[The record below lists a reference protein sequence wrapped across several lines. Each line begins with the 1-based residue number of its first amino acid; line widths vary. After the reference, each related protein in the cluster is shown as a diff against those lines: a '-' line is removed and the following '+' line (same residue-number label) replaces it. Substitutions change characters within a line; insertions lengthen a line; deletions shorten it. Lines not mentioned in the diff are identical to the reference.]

1 MAHPFLPQLTLVTLV
16 LCSTHTSSFLIR
28 SQQSP
33 VHVFF
38 TTSAIFSASDQF
50 LTSVQLT
57 LLVFRSWLD
66 YCNSFYYCLQNPV
79 NSPSAHPELSLLSVL
94 SLRLPSPPTLNK
106 SYRYTGLMFRNAL
119 NTKSFLLH
127 TTCFSSP
134 IRYLSAT
141 SPFSQLDPHNRL
153 PWSPSFIFHLSHVS
167 KSQTVLFDLQHLSYG
182 IKFPTLSVLHS
193 IPQCSSWFACS
204 NPSPVVNLSW
214 RHHSQLKTYLFAK

>member
-1 MAHPFLPQLTLVTLV
+1 MFFYHIRDLLR
-16 LCSTHTSSFLIR
+16 IR
-28 SQQSP
+28 SVLDFSTA
-33 VHVFF
+33 H
-38 TTSAIFSASDQF
+38 AISIPLMTWLLQF
-50 LTSVQLT
+50 I
-57 LLVFRSWLD
+57 LLLPP
-66 YCNSFYYCLQNPV
+66 QNPV